1 MKPRLIRDRT
11 MQEAAMRAGLRL
23 THFDIDFGVEF
34 YEQTRS
40 HYEKKLE
47 TLERKH
53 KAHPP
58 SYWNE
63 DVGYGTTRGDL
74 ASEEYGALEENLQLN
89 SYFGVLTVFGALE
102 RCFLRIFQDMKS
114 LKLVKDKHQK
124 TRSYLTLGGY
134 KDAFKEVDIHVAK
147 RPFKWTDIIKF
158 QDLRDAIA
166 HQNGFVTEENIN
178 RLQGYGYKKLGRRI
192 DISDKYFQ
200 AAVELAKE
208 SSTLLVKE
216 YSEVLRKLKRKK
228 HR

>member
-1 MKPRLIRDRT
+1 MKSRGIADRT

-23 THFDIDFGVEF
+23 THYDIEFAVEF

-40 HYEKKLE
+40 HYQKKQKTIE
-47 TLERKH
+47 QKH
-53 KAHPP
+53 DTHPS

-63 DVGYGTTRGDL
+63 DVGYGTTRDDL
-74 ASEEYGALEENLQLN
+74 ASEEYEALEENLQLN

-114 LKLVKDKHQK
+114 LKLVKDKHQQK
-124 TRSYLTLGGY
+124 RSYLTLGGY
-134 KDAFKEVDIHVAK
+134 KDALKTVDIHVAK
-147 RPFKWTDIIKF
+147 RPFKWSDIIKF

-178 RLQGYGYKKLGRRI
+178 RLQGYGYKKVGQRI
-192 DISDKYFQ
+192 DISDKYFRG
-200 AAVELAKE
+200 AVELAKE
-208 SSTLLVKE
+208 SSTQLVKG
-216 YSEVLRKLKRKK
+216 YSEVLRKRKRKK